1 MSQVHEGRPLP
12 ELISGLASDVVGLF
26 RKEIQLAKTEAAE
39 KVDHVVSASLSL
51 LFGGVL
57 ALGALGVILAALVT
71 AIGAFFVSTGMEP
84 TAANSLAAAIVA
96 VVVGIIAWMLIG
108 RGLSALKASNLQLVR
123 TTHSL
128 AQDADVVKE
137 KF

>member
-1 MSQVHEGRPLP
+1 MSYAQHGRSVPDL
-12 ELISGLASDVVGLF
+12 LGGLVSDVTGLF
-26 RKEIQLAKTEAAE
+26 RKEIQLAKTEASE
-39 KVDHVVSASLSL
+39 KVDQVVGASVSL
-51 LFGGVL
+51 LFGAVL
-57 ALGALGVILAALVT
+57 GLGALRVVLAALVT
-71 AIGAFFVSTGMEP
+71 ALAAVFVGMDMQP

-96 VVVGIIAWMLIG
+96 VVVGIIAWMLISK
-108 RGLSALKASNLQLVR
+108 GLSALKASNLMPNR

>member
-1 MSQVHEGRPLP
+1 MSQVHEGRSLP
-12 ELISGLASDVVGLF
+12 ELLSGLASDLTGLF

-39 KVDHVVSASLSL
+39 KVDHVVAASLSL

-57 ALGALGVILAALVT
+57 ALGALGVVLAALVT
-71 AIGAFFVSTGMEP
+71 ALGAFFVSTGMEP

-96 VVVGIIAWMLIG
+96 VVVGGVAWLLIS
-108 RGLSALKASNLQLVR
+108 RGLSALKASNLQLER
-123 TTHSL
+123 TTNSL

>member
-1 MSQVHEGRPLP
+1 MSYAQHGRSMSDL
-12 ELISGLASDVVGLF
+12 LGGLVSDVTGLF
-26 RKEIQLAKTEAAE
+26 RKEIQLAKTEASE
-39 KVDHVVSASLSL
+39 KIDQVVGASVSL

-57 ALGALGVILAALVT
+57 ALGALGVVLAALVT
-71 AIGAFFVSTGMEP
+71 ALAAFFVSMDMQP
-84 TAANSLAAAIVA
+84 TAANSLSAAIVA
-96 VVVGIIAWMLIG
+96 VVVGIIAWVMISK
-108 RGLSALKASNLQLVR
+108 GLSALKASNLMLQR

>member
-1 MSQVHEGRPLP
+1 MSQVHPGRSVP
-12 ELISGLASDVVGLF
+12 ELLGGLVNDLSGLF
-26 RKEIQLAKTEAAE
+26 RKEIELAKTEASE

-51 LFGGVL
+51 VFGAVL
-57 ALGALGVILAALVT
+57 ALGALGVVLAAIVT
-71 AIGAFFVSTGMEP
+71 AIGAYLVDTGMEQ
-84 TAANSLAAAIVA
+84 TLANSIAAFIVA
-96 VVVGIIAWMLIG
+96 VVVGGIAWLLIG
-108 RGLSALKASNLQLVR
+108 RGLSALKTSNMMLER

>member
-1 MSQVHEGRPLP
+1 MSYAQHGRPMP
-12 ELISGLASDVVGLF
+12 ELLGGLISDLTGLF
-26 RKEIQLAKTEAAE
+26 RKEIQLAKTEASE
-39 KVDHVVSASLSL
+39 KVDQVVGASVSL

-57 ALGALGVILAALVT
+57 ALGALGVVLAALVT
-71 AIGAFFVSTGMEP
+71 AIGAVFVSMDMQP

-96 VVVGIIAWMLIG
+96 VIVGGIAWMLISK
-108 RGLSALKASNLQLVR
+108 GLSALKASNLMLHR

-128 AQDADVVKE
+128 AQDADAVKE

>member
-1 MSQVHEGRPLP
+1 MTYAQHGRPMP
-12 ELISGLASDVVGLF
+12 ELLGGLISDLAGLF
-26 RKEIQLAKTEAAE
+26 RKEIQLAKTEASE
-39 KVDHVVSASLSL
+39 KVDQVVGASVSL

-57 ALGALGVILAALVT
+57 ALGALGVVLAAIVT
-71 AIGAFFVSTGMEP
+71 ALAAFLVGMDMQP

-96 VVVGIIAWMLIG
+96 VVVGIVAWMLISKG
-108 RGLSALKASNLQLVR
+108 ISALKASNLMLQR

-128 AQDADVVKE
+128 AQDAEAVKE